1 MTATEPQSYKNHR
14 RFDLSYHVVL
24 ALILAVNLVYTIV
37 LVVHDHG
44 FAGIWRL
51 VMALAF
57 LLIFLKL
64 RTYPLKAQDRII
76 RLEERLRL
84 EALLPADL
92 KARIG
97 ELRPSQLVGLRFA
110 SDGEIADRV
119 REALD
124 EKLGN
129 EQIKKRV
136 QTWRAD
142 EFRV

>member
-1 MTATEPQSYKNHR
+1 MTEPQSYKNHR

-24 ALILAVNLVYTIV
+24 ALILAVNLVYAIV

-64 RTYPLKAQDRII
+64 RAYPLKAQDRII
-76 RLEERLRL
+76 RLEERMRL